1 MDNDK
6 NPKLNVLPQIVID
19 FATNALSHPNV
30 NVRQNSRMHLENI
43 KKFCED
49 VLNNRMEVS
58 EREPQSAEE
67 YFSFGNR
74 HLKRR

>member
-6 NPKLNVLPQIVID
+6 NPKLNVLPQVVID
-19 FATNALSHPNV
+19 FAMNSMSHPNI

-58 EREPQSAEE
+58 EREPESAEE
-67 YFSFGNR
+67 YASFGNR
-74 HLKRR
+74 NLKRR